1 MKFFIMKNDIVRCR
15 CIDMSV
21 EGMGIARTGD
31 LVVFVKG
38 MIKGEE
44 ADVRIIAEKKN
55 YSIGIIEKMIVPSP
69 YRIQTDCP
77 IAYKCGGCDY
87 RHVQY
92 DYQLKLK
99 KEVLE
104 NTLKGYE
111 IKDIAA
117 TDNPFYYRNKVQ
129 IPCRDHK
136 MGFYR
141 RFSNDIVEF
150 DDCLIE
156 SRTANQI
163 ISDLKVLLTDKQ
175 GSEKIRHIVIKHAQG
190 TDEVMLGFVVNGF
203 DIDLNDI
210 TDILCRKYTQIQ
222 SVILNLND
230 KETNVILGDEEKVLY
245 GRDHI
250 FDVYDG
256 IRVKLSLK
264 SFYQVNYWQMLKLYA
279 RIKGL
284 AQVKHNSKILDLYCG
299 IGTISLY
306 LARNAGHV
314 TGVEIVKEAIED
326 ARENASMNHLNNTD
340 FILADASKDMDP
352 YLKDK
357 DTVIVDPPRKGLS
370 QELIRSLCNSRVERI
385 VYVSCNPATL
395 ARDLE
400 LLKEKYD
407 IGTIHPVDMF
417 PYTVHLECVVA
428 LQRKS

>member
-1 MKFFIMKNDIVRCR
+1 MKNDIIRCR

-21 EGMGIARTGD
+21 EGLGIARAGN
-31 LVVFVKG
+31 LVIFVKG

-69 YRIQTDCP
+69 NRLQSDCP

-87 RHVQY
+87 RHIQY

-117 TDNPFYYRNKVQ
+117 ADNPFYYRNKVQ

-163 ISDLKVLLTDKQ
+163 ISDLKVLLSDKDD
-175 GSEKIRHIVIKHAQG
+175 SDKIRHIVIKHAQG
-190 TDEVMLGFVVNGF
+190 TDEVMLGIVVNSF

-210 TDILCRKYTQIQ
+210 TDTICHKYPQIQ

-230 KETNVILGDEEKVLY
+230 KETNVILGDEERVLY
-245 GRDHI
+245 GRNHI

-256 IRVKLSLK
+256 IKVKLSLK

-284 AQVKHNSKILDLYCG
+284 AQVKNNSRILDLYCG

-314 TGVEIVKEAIED
+314 TGVEIVKEAVED
-326 ARENASMNHLNNTD
+326 ARENAMMNHLNNTD
-340 FILADASKDMDP
+340 FILADASKGMDK

-357 DTVIVDPPRKGLS
+357 NTVIVDPPRKGLS
-370 QELIRSLCNSRVERI
+370 QELITSLCNSRVERI

-407 IGTIHPVDMF
+407 VGTIHPVDMF

>member
-1 MKFFIMKNDIVRCR
+1 
-15 CIDMSV
+15 MSV
-21 EGMGIARTGD
+21 EGLGIARAGN
-31 LVVFVKG
+31 LVIFVKG

-69 YRIQTDCP
+69 NRLQSDCP

-87 RHVQY
+87 RHIQY

-117 TDNPFYYRNKVQ
+117 ADNPFYYRNKVQ

-163 ISDLKVLLTDKQ
+163 ISDLKVLLSDKDD
-175 GSEKIRHIVIKHAQG
+175 SDKIRHIVIKHAQG
-190 TDEVMLGFVVNGF
+190 TDEVMLGIVVNSF

-210 TDILCRKYTQIQ
+210 TDTICHKYPQIQ

-230 KETNVILGDEEKVLY
+230 KETNVILGDEERVLY
-245 GRDHI
+245 GRNHI

-256 IRVKLSLK
+256 IKVKLSLK

-284 AQVKHNSKILDLYCG
+284 AQVKNNSRILDLYCG

-314 TGVEIVKEAIED
+314 TGVEIVKEAVED
-326 ARENASMNHLNNTD
+326 ARENAMMNHLNNTD
-340 FILADASKDMDP
+340 FILADASKGMDK

-357 DTVIVDPPRKGLS
+357 NTVIVDPPRKGLS
-370 QELIRSLCNSRVERI
+370 QELITSLCNSRVERI

-407 IGTIHPVDMF
+407 VGTIHPVDMF

>member
-1 MKFFIMKNDIVRCR
+1 MKNDIVRCR

-21 EGMGIARTGD
+21 EGMGIARAND

-38 MIKGEE
+38 MIKDEE

-69 YRIQTDCP
+69 FRILSACP
-77 IAYKCGGCDY
+77 VAYKCGGCDY

-99 KEVLE
+99 KEVLQ

-111 IKDIAA
+111 INDIVAA
-117 TDNPFYYRNKVQ
+117 DDSFYYRNKVQ

-156 SRTANQI
+156 SRTANRI
-163 ISDLKVLLTDKQ
+163 IADLKTMLLDKQ
-175 GSEKIRHIVIKHAQG
+175 DSDRIRHIIIKHAQG
-190 TDEVMLGFVVNGF
+190 TDEVMLGFVVNDF
-203 DIDLNDI
+203 NIDLDVIVNTI
-210 TDILCRKYTQIQ
+210 CRKYPQIK

-284 AQVKHNSKILDLYCG
+284 AQVQNNSRILDLYCG

-306 LARNAGHV
+306 LARYAGHV

-326 ARENASMNHLNNTD
+326 AKENALMNHLNNTD

-352 YLKDK
+352 YLKGIN
-357 DTVIVDPPRKGLS
+357 TVIVDPPRKGLS
-370 QELIRSLCNSRVERI
+370 KELITSLCNSRVERI

-400 LLKEKYD
+400 LLKERYD

>member
-1 MKFFIMKNDIVRCR
+1 MKNDIVRCR

-21 EGMGIARTGD
+21 EGMGIARAND

-38 MIKGEE
+38 MIKDEE

-69 YRIQTDCP
+69 FRILSACP
-77 IAYKCGGCDY
+77 VAYKCGGCDY

-99 KEVLE
+99 KEVLQ

-111 IKDIAA
+111 INDIVAA
-117 TDNPFYYRNKVQ
+117 DDPFYYRNKVQ
-129 IPCRDHK
+129 VPCRDHK

-156 SRTANQI
+156 SRTANRI
-163 ISDLKVLLTDKQ
+163 IADLKTMLLDKQ
-175 GSEKIRHIVIKHAQG
+175 DSDRIRHIIIKHAQG
-190 TDEVMLGFVVNGF
+190 TDEVMLGFVVNDF
-203 DIDLNDI
+203 NIDLDVIVNTI
-210 TDILCRKYTQIQ
+210 CRKYPQIK

-284 AQVKHNSKILDLYCG
+284 AQVQNNSRILDLYCG

-306 LARNAGHV
+306 LARYAGHV

-326 ARENASMNHLNNTD
+326 AKENALMNHLNNTD

-352 YLKDK
+352 YLKGIN
-357 DTVIVDPPRKGLS
+357 TVIVDPPRKGLS
-370 QELIRSLCNSRVERI
+370 KELITSLCNSRVERI

-400 LLKEKYD
+400 LLKERYD